1 MQRIVIFIFIFV
13 LIWPATSNV
22 NGMNAEE
29 YFNLG
34 LQSTM
39 TRKKI
44 EYFTRALEL
53 NPNLLEAYKKRGM
66 LFFFQKKYDQMIRDF
81 QNFID
86 LAPGQAKAFLM
97 LGVGYLKTGNC
108 PAAIYNLTRALELEP
123 GLAGAY
129 SNRAEAYLLSGRYEQ
144 AIEDATSAIRIGGDS
159 ITLAEAYR
167 IRYKTYWKLGNEN
180 EAYRNLSNA
189 WRSDPRAWNVWKPEG
204 GGFYYLEYSRKMGL
218 MLLIAV
224 AAALIFGSKLK
235 PPEK

>member
-1 MQRIVIFIFIFV
+1 MKRIAIIIFAFV
-13 LIWPATSNV
+13 FIWPATAKV
-22 NGMNAEE
+22 NGMDAAE

-34 LQSTM
+34 LKSTM
-39 TRKKI
+39 TRTKI

-53 NPNLLEAYKKRGM
+53 NPTFTDAYEKRGM
-66 LFFFQKKYDQMIRDF
+66 LYFFQKKYDQMIRDF

-129 SNRAEAYLLSGRYEQ
+129 SNRAEAYFLSGRYEQ
-144 AIEDATSAIRIGGDS
+144 AIEDATSAIRIGGDA
-159 ITLAEAYR
+159 IILTEAYR

-180 EAYRNLSNA
+180 EAYRNLGNA
-189 WRSDPRAWNVWKPEG
+189 WRSDPRVWNVWKTKNG
-204 GGFYYLEYSRKMGL
+204 GLHYLEYSRRMGL

-224 AAALIFGSKLK
+224 AAALIFGAKLK